1 MMLASVTGVTGVSN
15 YVRSSCD
22 WCLVAAQNVVLEI
35 KAKLE
40 ATRSSVASVPSTNAT
55 FAPVQ
60 RPETGQFARLPA
72 SDEMDSQMS
81 AASYGTADLHNSSND
96 RTMSP

>member
-1 MMLASVTGVTGVSN
+1 MRGPGVQS
-15 YVRSSCD
+15 
-22 WCLVAAQNVVLEI
+22 VVLEI

-60 RPETGQFARLPA
+60 RPEFGQFARLPA
-72 SDEMDSQMS
+72 SDEHDSEMS
-81 AASYGTADLHNSSND
+81 AVSYGTADLHDSS
-96 RTMSP
+96 